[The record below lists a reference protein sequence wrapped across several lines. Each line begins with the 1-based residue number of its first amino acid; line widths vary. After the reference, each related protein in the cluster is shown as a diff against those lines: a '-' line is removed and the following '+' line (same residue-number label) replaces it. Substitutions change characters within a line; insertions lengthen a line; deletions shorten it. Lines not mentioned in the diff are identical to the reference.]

1 MLMQTLLCPT
11 THNNGDFI
19 IIKKNEMMKCYII
32 FERDRWSLSSFNM
45 HACIVDH
52 RVLDAPA
59 DGNHVRLNAVV
70 R

>member
-1 MLMQTLLCPT
+1 
-11 THNNGDFI
+11 
-19 IIKKNEMMKCYII
+19 MMKCYII